1 MSREIKLLQILSW
14 LCMAN
19 GIAFTILE
27 LIFGQYLNMSI
38 SLLAIGLGFGVYLF
52 VRLNKISAAFQFFR
66 IGLLILFYIF
76 DTGFAINTGSYLF
89 YVPFVIVSFL
99 FESPNYKQS
108 KIFGIVSVVIVVFA
122 VNFIQS
128 PKLAILFINDSI
140 KLESLFY
147 INLTLS
153 FISSILILQYF
164 SDARKKVNNDLE
176 QNQAN
181 YSALVENTDDQ
192 IWAIDTNYRLL
203 SFNNNYRIAFESF
216 WTKAPKL
223 GENIMSD
230 GAAHPEV
237 FKYWMG
243 LYNKAIAGER
253 FKEEQVYEYG
263 GQKHFLEFSFVPVFS
278 NGKVNSVVITA
289 TDISA
294 IRNREEELKVYAENL
309 NLLLSSTG
317 DIIFELDENSV
328 CIRVWHAKEVELI
341 DTIDFFIGK
350 KLKELFDIP
359 FKIRLSD
366 QFDQVLRTKQSRV
379 YEYSHPFKGSLKHY
393 SCKIRIIDTTG
404 PARIAVVLE
413 DISSRKEIE
422 LRQARQSIFL
432 NKLIDH
438 IPLGIY
444 VKNVNDNFAYTLW
457 NRELELMFDLPQ
469 SKVIGKTDS
478 EIFNNDGEIQQ
489 YISSDK
495 LVAETAEPVLINKL
509 NINFG
514 NNKIVARNFKIPIL
528 DTNGNV
534 ELIIGILE
542 NITDIVQAQQ
552 NLELAEKRWQYAL
565 TGSRDVVWDVNIISG
580 EIYYSSLFKLML
592 GYEEEEN
599 PLLIWEELIHPED
612 FKNTWF
618 KYQQHMKGLTSYFEA
633 EYRFRKKDNSFLWVL
648 DRGRVAERSETGE
661 ALRIIGTFHDIT
673 YKKNLEDQ
681 LIKAKEKAEEVSK
694 AKGLF
699 LSTMSHEIR
708 TPMNAVNGII
718 RLLMQDDP
726 VTHQMENLK
735 ALKFSSEQLMFLLND
750 ILDFSKIDAGKLERD
765 ECNFKPEELFRN
777 IVQTMGSQLEDKPVK
792 LSLNFEG
799 NIPPFLLGD
808 RHRLGQVLSNLL
820 SNAVKFTE
828 EGRVDV
834 KFKFPVLSEN
844 DYLLYCEV
852 VDTGIGI
859 HEEKL
864 PYIFELFTQAT
875 NETTR
880 KFGGTGLGL
889 AISKKLVEWLGGFLN
904 VESKF
909 GFGTRFWFQIPIKKG
924 TDNYAEIRNKENE
937 NLTFSPLQN
946 FKVLIVED
954 NKMNIFVLERFMKKW
969 QVDYKIAENGLFA
982 LDTCKSEKFD
992 LILMDLQMPDMDGF
1006 EATKE
1011 IRIMGLNM
1019 PIFALTANV
1028 FSDVKEKV
1036 LESGMNDYISKPFN
1050 PNELY
1055 SKLQAQHKL
1064 KTKNDESTNLT
1075 LF

>member
-19 GIAFTILE
+19 GIAFAILE
-27 LIFGQYLNMSI
+27 LFLGQYI
-38 SLLAIGLGFGVYLF
+38 GAVFFGIPILLGLGVYLLLHF
-52 VRLNKISAAFQFFR
+52 KNSLAAYNFFR
-66 IGLLILFYIF
+66 IGLLVIFYIF
-76 DTGFAINTGSYLF
+76 DTGFTINTGSYLF
-89 YVPFVIVSFL
+89 YVPFIIISFL
-99 FESPNYKQS
+99 FEYPSYNQS
-108 KIFGIVSVVIVVFA
+108 KILGIISVVIVVFA
-122 VNFIQS
+122 VNFLQS
-128 PKLAILFINDSI
+128 PKLALLFVNDSI

-147 INLTLS
+147 INLS
-153 FISSILILQYF
+153 FSFLSSILILQYF

-192 IWAIDTNYRLL
+192 IWAIDTEYRLL

-216 WTKAPKL
+216 WKKAPKL
-223 GENIMSD
+223 GEDVMSD

-237 FKYWMG
+237 FNYWMG

-263 GQKHFLEFSFVPVFS
+263 GEKHFLEFSFVPVSS
-278 NGKVNSVVITA
+278 NGQVKSVVITA

-341 DTIDFFIGK
+341 DSIDYFIGK

-366 QFDQVLRTKQSRV
+366 QFDQVLRTKQSRI
-379 YEYSHPFKGSLKHY
+379 YEYSHDFKGSLKHY
-393 SCKIRIIDTTG
+393 SCKIRIINSTG
-404 PARIAVVLE
+404 PVRIAVVLE

-469 SKVIGKTDS
+469 SKVIGKTDA
-478 EIFNNDGEIQQ
+478 EIFNNEGEIKQ
-489 YISSDK
+489 YISSDI

-514 NNKIVARNFKIPIL
+514 HNKIVARNFKIPIL
-528 DTNGNV
+528 DSKGKV

-542 NITDIVQAQQ
+542 NITDIVHAQQ

-565 TGSRDVVWDVNIISG
+565 SGSRDVVWDVNIISG
-580 EIYYSSLFKLML
+580 EIYYSPLFKLML
-592 GYEEEEN
+592 GYEEDES
-599 PLLIWEELIHPED
+599 PILIWEELIHPED

-726 VTHQMENLK
+726 VTHQIENLK

-765 ECNFKPEELFRN
+765 ERNFKPEELFRN
-777 IVQTMGSQLEDKPVK
+777 IVQTMGSQLDDKPVK

-820 SNAVKFTE
+820 SNAIKFTE

-834 KFKFPVLSEN
+834 KFKFPALSEN
-844 DYLLYCEV
+844 DYILYCEV
-852 VDTGIGI
+852 IDTGIGI
-859 HEEKL
+859 EEDKL
-864 PYIFELFTQAT
+864 PFIFELFTQAT

-954 NKMNIFVLERFMKKW
+954 NKMNVFVLERFMKKW
-969 QVDYKIAENGLFA
+969 QVDYKISENGLFA
-982 LDTCKSEKFD
+982 LDACKSETFD
-992 LILMDLQMPDMDGF
+992 LILMDLQMPEMDGF

-1011 IRIMGLNM
+1011 IRKMGLNM

-1055 SKLQAQHKL
+1055 SKLQSRYKS
-1064 KTKNDESTNLT
+1064 KIKKDDNPKLT